1 MQGGPP
7 LVVRDVRIGPMAEK
21 SLRALG
27 PTFLDRNAQRRRTR
41 LILGIDI
48 RVGLDETDH
57 HSVAS

>member
-1 MQGGPP
+1 
-7 LVVRDVRIGPMAEK
+7 MAEK

-48 RVGLDETDH
+48 RAGLDETDH